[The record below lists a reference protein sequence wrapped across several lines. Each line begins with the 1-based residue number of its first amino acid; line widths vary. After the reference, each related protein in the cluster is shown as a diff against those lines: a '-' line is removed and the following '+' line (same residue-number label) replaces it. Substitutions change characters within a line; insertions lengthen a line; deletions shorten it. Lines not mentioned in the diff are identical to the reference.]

1 MYMNVVQNKRATI
14 LPLSFS
20 MFQVD
25 DDICERE
32 KAPLHNVFLNVMI
45 KGELYRSVYK
55 QQYKTKMF

>member
-1 MYMNVVQNKRATI
+1 MYMNLVQNKRATI

-25 DDICERE
+25 DDMCERE
-32 KAPLHNVFLNVMI
+32 KAPLHNILLHFKI

-55 QQYKTKMF
+55 QQHKTKMF